1 MPPNGVQLIWSGLH
15 AELIFRQLAGKA
27 QPRFHR
33 LMNPSHPLL
42 LRMEREAQGTYHHSI
57 IVGSLAAHA
66 AHHIRANADL
76 ARVLGYYH
84 DIGKLENPQIYLE
97 YFTGKRDHLK
107 AIDSPDDLV
116 AILNHPHASR
126 RLLVRAGFPSEI
138 CDQAAEHHGTIR
150 TRLAIGK
157 ELLEQSTSEVLHY
170 RGPLP
175 STKESAVV
183 MLADSCQAM
192 FERKSSRENWPENP
206 ERDFLRNFVEK
217 VGIDLRQAGQFRSSG
232 LSENDQKKVEGCL
245 MWWLFRFYNNLDT
258 TGTPN
263 GLDVRRVSNPP
274 KNSI

>member
-1 MPPNGVQLIWSGLH
+1 MASNGVGLIWSGLH
-15 AELIFRQLAGKA
+15 AELIYRQLAGKA
-27 QPRFHR
+27 LPRFHR
-33 LMNPSHPLL
+33 LMNPQHPLL
-42 LRMEREAQGTYHHSI
+42 MRMEREAQGTYHHSI

-66 AHHIRANADL
+66 AYRINGNADL

-97 YFTGKRDHLK
+97 YFTGKRDHVK
-107 AIDSPDDLV
+107 AIDNPDDLV

-126 RLLVRAGFPSEI
+126 QLLMRAGFPSEI
-138 CDQAAEHHGTIR
+138 CDHVAEHHGTIR
-150 TRLAIGK
+150 TRLSIGK
-157 ELLEQSTSEVLHY
+157 ELLEQSSSEVLHY

-175 STKESAVV
+175 SSRESAIV

-192 FERKSSRENWPENP
+192 FERKSSLENWPDHP
-206 ERDFLRNFVEK
+206 EREFIRNFVEK
-217 VGIDLRQAGQFRSSG
+217 VGIDLRLAGQFKMSG
-232 LSENDQKKVEGCL
+232 LSEDAQKKVEGCL

-263 GLDVRRVSNPP
+263 GLDVRRVSKPP